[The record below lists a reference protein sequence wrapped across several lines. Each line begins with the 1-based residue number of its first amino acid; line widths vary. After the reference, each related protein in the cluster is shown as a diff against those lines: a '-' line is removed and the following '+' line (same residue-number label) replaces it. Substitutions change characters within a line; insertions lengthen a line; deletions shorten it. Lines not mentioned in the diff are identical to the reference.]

1 MLQLTQRFRN
11 IFYPQCFIKEKQ
23 YKVSFQ
29 IRDVLEDIGTNWK
42 VEEMIKKWKQTGKWE
57 FRMFATLAFNELR
70 LNIQIHF

>member
-1 MLQLTQRFRN
+1 MLYQGKAIQGF
-11 IFYPQCFIKEKQ
+11 
-23 YKVSFQ
+23 VSNTC
-29 IRDVLEDIGTNWK
+29 VLEDIGTNWK